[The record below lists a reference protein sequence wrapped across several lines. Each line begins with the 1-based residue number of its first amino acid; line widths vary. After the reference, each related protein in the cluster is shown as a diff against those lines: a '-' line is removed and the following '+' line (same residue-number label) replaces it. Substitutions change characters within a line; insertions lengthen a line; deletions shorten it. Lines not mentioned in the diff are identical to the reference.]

1 MTKDTLQAEIS
12 VSNVNWRRGALALI
26 VTPAFCIGLFASNAV
41 AQQPTPA
48 QQSAIKSACRSDFMA
63 QCSGVT
69 PGGKAALSCLQQHNS
84 YLSAGCQQAIGALGG
99 AKSAPAASGTAP
111 AATTAPAAAAPAA
124 AAPATGAPAAAAPTF
139 TPRQEM
145 AIARQECGP
154 DFRALCRSVAL
165 GGGRAIA
172 CLRKNMARLS
182 PGCQK
187 VLTAGR

>member
-1 MTKDTLQAEIS
+1 
-12 VSNVNWRRGALALI
+12 
-26 VTPAFCIGLFASNAV
+26 
-41 AQQPTPA
+41 
-48 QQSAIKSACRSDFMA
+48 MA

-84 YLSAGCQQAIGALGG
+84 SLSAGCQQAIGALGSG
-99 AKSAPAASGTAP
+99 KSAPAAAGTAP
-111 AATTAPAAAAPAA
+111 ATATAAAAAAPAA
-124 AAPATGAPAAAAPTF
+124 AAPAAAAPTF
-139 TPRQEM
+139 TPRQEI
-145 AIARQECGP
+145 AIVRQECGP

>member
-1 MTKDTLQAEIS
+1 MTKNYQQTEVS
-12 VSNVNWRRGALALI
+12 VSKTNLNWQRGTLALI
-26 VTPAFCIGLFASNAV
+26 VAPVFCIGLFVSVAV

-84 YLSAGCQQAIGALGG
+84 SLSAGCQQAIGALGSG
-99 AKSAPAASGTAP
+99 KSAPAAAGTAP
-111 AATTAPAAAAPAA
+111 ATATAPAAPAA
-124 AAPATGAPAAAAPTF
+124 AAPAAAAPTF
-139 TPRQEM
+139 TPRQEI
-145 AIARQECGP
+145 AIVRQECGP

-165 GGGRAIA
+165 GGPCD
-172 CLRKNMARLS
+172 CLPEEEHARLS